1 MTRRILVVD
10 DNPDMRSS
18 LLLVLK
24 HLGYEAREA
33 ASGEEALACVADWR
47 PHIALVDL
55 NMPDMSGVEIC
66 ERALRSVSAQGTTFV
81 ALTGW
86 DGDGPR
92 ARSLAAGFARH
103 VVKPL
108 SLAGLQEL
116 LDSVHA
122 TEPPG

>member
-1 MTRRILVVD
+1 MTRRVLVVD
-10 DNPDMRSS
+10 DNPDMRTS
-18 LLLVLK
+18 LLLVLQ

-33 ASGEEALACVADWR
+33 ASGQEALACVEDWR

-55 NMPDMSGVEIC
+55 NMPDMTGVEIC
-66 ERALRSVSAQGTTFV
+66 ERALRSTSGPGTTFV

-116 LDSVHA
+116 LHSLHG